1 LRGGG
6 VDNGG
11 NEDTPSPRRPDTA
24 ATTLDSAGGRP
35 KPLLAVA
42 GVDGGEEL
50 RKEEAEA
57 ARRVFFIIKGT
68 YLCIYGAILN
78 LMY

>member
-1 LRGGG
+1 
-6 VDNGG
+6 
-11 NEDTPSPRRPDTA
+11 
-24 ATTLDSAGGRP
+24 
-35 KPLLAVA
+35 VA

-78 LMY
+78 LIY